1 MTAVYIFRKL
11 MAILI
16 KIWFS
21 NVTIL
26 IPSVS
31 LFSVGVRKEN
41 VDESVVSVDRLDAIH
56 RRMRPKS
63 EVNLDAVMNARV
75 LFLKSTSFLLDTVR
89 I

>member
-63 EVNLDAVMNARV
+63 EVNLDAVMIARV
-75 LFLKSTSFLLDTVR
+75 LFLKST
-89 I
+89 